1 MGSAKPSLRHF
12 RARLEDERGEELLIE
27 GIRDWNSYELSM
39 RQSAAMMRMSL
50 AAEWICDGGRLQ
62 DGVQVLRE
70 ELAVF
75 LCEAGLKPP
84 AYQYS
89 AG

>member
-1 MGSAKPSLRHF
+1 
-12 RARLEDERGEELLIE
+12 
-27 GIRDWNSYELSM
+27 M